1 MEKKTGKD
9 EKKKKAKII
18 VCPCIYENLEE
29 SKVYLFSLNDFNF
42 ACNYHKPNNEDVH
55 KYYLVSVCK
64 ECLLLMLKFHFVVPA
79 TNLSALRLDTC
90 IH

>member
-29 SKVYLFSLNDFNF
+29 SKVYLFSLNHFNF
-42 ACNYHKPNNEDVH
+42 ACNYHRPKNEDVH
-55 KYYLVSVCK
+55 KYYLVSVSK

>member
-9 EKKKKAKII
+9 EKKGKNNCLSVYLWK
-18 VCPCIYENLEE
+18 LRE
-29 SKVYLFSLNDFNF
+29 SKVYLFSLNHFNF